1 MSDENTPV
9 GGSTPD
15 EPFEPSEATSDPTQV
30 LPTTASVPAASDPSA
45 TVAQPVQP
53 ATESS
58 QNAPSGGVPG
68 WALGA
73 IVLLVVVVMLV
84 LFLVLR
90 GNSSSPADSTTS
102 TTSSVVNTTV
112 TTSAP
117 NTTARPTTTERPA
130 TTEPPATTTTA
141 AETTTQA
148 PPTTGA
154 TTTTRYG
161 NVVAPDLPNPGGRP
175 GR

>member
-53 ATESS
+53 ATEA
-58 QNAPSGGVPG
+58 NPSGGVPS
-68 WALGA
+68 WAVGA

-117 NTTARPTTTERPA
+117 NTTARPSTTERPA
-130 TTEPPATTTTA
+130 TTEPPTTG
-141 AETTTQA
+141 TTQA
-148 PPTTGA
+148 PTTEPPTTG
-154 TTTTRYG
+154 TTEAPPTTRYG